1 VNAADGIRTSARR
14 SPDKAALV
22 FQGRAYSY
30 DELDGW
36 VDATA
41 AALTDLGV
49 SRGDRVALVAGN
61 VPEFVHALYG
71 TMRAGAVA
79 CPVNV
84 QLTPEE
90 IGPILS
96 DAGASVAV
104 VELPYLTGVLAV
116 RDRVPTLRTVLVI
129 GGPPAPAGT
138 VSLEEIQQA
147 AGEPPTIETEA
158 GDLALL
164 AYTSG
169 TTDAPKGAM
178 LTHGNLVANLD
189 QLAAVPALAEASE
202 DVVLM
207 ALPAFHIF
215 GLNAVLGFA
224 LRAGATVVLVERFD
238 AAETLDLV
246 TRAGVTILPG
256 APPMFSAWLGQAGSA
271 GPQAFRGVR
280 LAVSGAAPLPREVL
294 AAFRDRF
301 GVTIWEGYGLT
312 EAAPC
317 VTTNALGPEARAG
330 SIGLPLPGLQVRLVD
345 EDGEDADEDDP
356 GEIWVRGPNVFAGYW
371 SRPEASSNALGD
383 GWLRTGDVAVRDADG
398 YLSIVDRKKDL
409 IIVSGFNV
417 YPVEVEAALQ
427 SHPDVVEAAVVG
439 MPDPRTGEAVQAWA
453 VTGQGLDEP
462 ALLEYLRGRL
472 ARFKLPTEIRIVDEL
487 PHHVTGKVL
496 RRKLRPEGLLSGRP
510 DQGAAEHAEDGTT

>member
-1 VNAADGIRTSARR
+1 
-14 SPDKAALV
+14 
-22 FQGRAYSY
+22 
-30 DELDGW
+30 
-36 VDATA
+36 
-41 AALTDLGV
+41 
-49 SRGDRVALVAGN
+49 VALVAGN
-61 VPEFVHALYG
+61 IPEFVHALYG

-90 IGPILS
+90 IGPILA

-138 VSLEEIQQA
+138 VSLEEVQRA
-147 AGEPPTIETEA
+147 AGDPPAVETEA

-189 QLAAVPALAEASE
+189 QLDAVPALAEASG
-202 DVVLM
+202 DVVLL

-215 GLNAVLGFA
+215 GLNGVLGFA

-238 AAETLDLV
+238 PAETLDLV
-246 TRAGVTILPG
+246 ARAGVTILPG
-256 APPMFSAWLGQAGSA
+256 APPMFSAWLRAASG
-271 GPQAFRGVR
+271 GPDALASVR
-280 LAVSGAAPLPREVL
+280 LAVSGAAPLPSEVL
-294 AAFRDRF
+294 AEFRDRF

-330 SIGLPLPGLQVRLVD
+330 SIGLPLPGLEVRLVD

-371 SRPEASSNALGD
+371 SRPEASANALRD
-383 GWLRTGDVAVRDADG
+383 GWLRTGDVALRDADG

-472 ARFKLPTEIRIVDEL
+472 ARFKLPKEIRIVDEL

-496 RRKLRPEGLLSGRP
+496 RRKLRPEALLSGEP
-510 DQGAAEHAEDGTT
+510 DDGQGDHPEDAQA